1 MRVVLLGK
9 PGSGKGTQA
18 RRLAK
23 AWQIVAVSTGD
34 LIRQGIA
41 QHTELGKRFQSYT
54 DKGLLVP
61 DELVL
66 ALVEERLQRP
76 DCTKGFLLDGFP
88 RTIVQA
94 EALENWLNSHGVPL
108 EVTIN
113 LQVPDSALI
122 ERAEGR
128 RFCLKDGTSYHIKF
142 APPLK
147 EGICDQCGAIL
158 HQRADDKADVVMARV
173 AEYKAKTAP
182 LLQFYESRKQLKN
195 IDGLGSLVE
204 VGDRIAGALPQQDSA
219 GK

>member
-1 MRVVLLGK
+1 M
-9 PGSGKGTQA
+9 
-18 RRLAK
+18 
-23 AWQIVAVSTGD
+23 
-34 LIRQGIA
+34 
-41 QHTELGKRFQSYT
+41 
-54 DKGLLVP
+54 
-61 DELVL
+61 
-66 ALVEERLQRP
+66 
-76 DCTKGFLLDGFP
+76 
-88 RTIVQA
+88 
-94 EALENWLNSHGVPL
+94 
-108 EVTIN
+108 TIN

-128 RFCLKDGTSYHIKF
+128 RFCLKDGTSYHVKF

-147 EGICDQCGAIL
+147 EGICDQCGSSL

-182 LLQFYESRKQLKN
+182 LLEFYDTRKQLKN